1 MAKKIINIGEEA
13 NDGTGD
19 PIRTAMSKTNDN
31 FDELY
36 EFDED
41 LSLLTLPASP
51 ITDGAAGMFLQTDG
65 AGNFSFTSGSGSFL
79 TEIVQDT
86 SPQLG
91 GNLDGQTFDFTT
103 FGTVSAN
110 NLSTV
115 GTLDVGSSA
124 EIGTTLNGHNLP
136 GGTGG
141 TYALLSDIGSG
152 GYGDSDVDTHL
163 NQGTA
168 ASGKVLA
175 WSGTDYE
182 WVDQAGSGASYT
194 DADAVA
200 AVEAVDLDMGGN
212 KVLFGNVYSLLSDLP
227 DAATYH
233 GMFAHVHSTG
243 KAYFAHSGS
252 WVELANAG
260 GGGGGSSLQTR
271 TDANATTSSLA
282 NGASENLDI
291 TGFKAYSLFTITT
304 DAAAWVRIYAN
315 GASRTADASRNEFTD
330 PLPDAGVIAEVITTG
345 AETVMVSPGVVGYN
359 LENTPT
365 TTIPCAVTSKASGST
380 AISVSLNILQ
390 LEA

>member
-19 PIRTAMSKTNDN
+19 PIRVAMSKTNDN

-36 EFDED
+36 DIG
-41 LSLLTLPASP
+41 LLTLPDSP
-51 ITDGAAGMFLQTDG
+51 ISDGAPGMFLQTDG
-65 AGNFSFTSGSGSFL
+65 SGNFSFTSGSGDFL
-79 TEIVQDT
+79 TDVVQDL

-91 GNLDGQTFDFTT
+91 GNLDGQTFNINT

-110 NLSTV
+110 NLATV

-124 EIGTTLNGHNLP
+124 QIATTLNGHTLP
-136 GGTGG
+136 PGTGG
-141 TYALLSDIGSG
+141 TYALLSDITG
-152 GYGDSDVDTHL
+152 GAYGDGDVDTHL
-163 NQGTA
+163 NSAVPPATGYIL
-168 ASGKVLA
+168 S

-182 WVDQAGSGASYT
+182 WVEQAGSGASYT

-252 WVELANAG
+252 WQELANAG
-260 GGGGGSSLQTR
+260 AGGGGSSLQSR
-271 TDANATTSSLA
+271 TVASGTTSSLA
-282 NGASENLDI
+282 QNASENLDI
-291 TGFKAYSLFTITT
+291 TGFKTYSLLTVTT
-304 DAAAWVRIYAN
+304 NAAAWVRIYAN

-345 AETVMVSPGVVGYN
+345 AETVMISPGVTGYN
-359 LENTPT
+359 LEATPT
-365 TTIPCAVTSKASGST
+365 TNIPMRVTSKASGST
-380 AISVSLNILQ
+380 AVSVSLNILQ